1 MIDVVAATRLSRA
14 DFESQAPLAL
24 SLRRLDKD
32 RRLTPR
38 VAFDNSDGL
47 PEVYDR
53 VIEAGDTGDI
63 VVFVHDDVW
72 LEDFYFSDRVI
83 EGLKAF
89 DIIGVAGNSRRL
101 PRQDSWAR
109 SPETGRLDLPHLR
122 GAIAHGDAPLGK
134 VGFYGPIVGEVETL
148 DGVFIAARR
157 DALLKNGVRFDRRF
171 GFHFYD
177 LDFCRAARSTGL
189 RLGTWPISMT
199 HRSTGNVSTRAW
211 QDGREAYF
219 AKWGD

>member
-38 VAFDNSDGL
+38 VAFGNSDGL

-101 PRQDSWAR
+101 PRQDS
-109 SPETGRLDLPHLR
+109 
-122 GAIAHGDAPLGK
+122 
-134 VGFYGPIVGEVETL
+134 
-148 DGVFIAARR
+148 
-157 DALLKNGVRFDRRF
+157 
-171 GFHFYD
+171 
-177 LDFCRAARSTGL
+177 
-189 RLGTWPISMT
+189 
-199 HRSTGNVSTRAW
+199 
-211 QDGREAYF
+211 
-219 AKWGD
+219 

>member
-38 VAFDNSDGL
+38 VAFGNSDGL

-134 VGFYGPIVGEVETL
+134 VGFYGPIVGEVEML

>member
-1 MIDVVAATRLSRA
+1 
-14 DFESQAPLAL
+14 LAL

-38 VAFDNSDGL
+38 VAFGNSDGL

-72 LEDFYFSDRVI
+72 LEDFYFTDRVI

-109 SPETGRLDLPHLR
+109 SPETGQLDLPHLR

-134 VGFYGPIVGEVETL
+134 VGFYGPIVGEVEML

-157 DALLKNGVRFDRRF
+157 DILLKNGIRFDRRF

-199 HRSTGNVSTRAW
+199 HRSTGNPSTRAW